1 MNNRRGK
8 RESTEAFTQ
17 TAHII
22 SYLLATIVF
31 IVCSLTGRNN
41 DFLAGTIL
49 MRSLV
54 PAAALLILIDI
65 YFYCRSHRTASLP
78 GWNLLKYAALFAV
91 NTMALLYCQDGH
103 LWLFSAI
110 YLLPVALACITLGR
124 RWGFAFAGAATT
136 IVILLAR
143 VRSMDANQ
151 AMGMLQGPFIF
162 GFIFFLLA
170 WLLGSIIEAEKNTAE
185 RLRQER
191 DLIARIMDTSPA
203 GIMVLDSHGKIVYA
217 NARTEQILGLKQ
229 DMLQEMFNGEPEG
242 DISFPPR
249 EVFQNV
255 VSRGEPAYNCPGTVS
270 RAGEGSTYLSVSGAP
285 IFGSSGHLEQVV
297 LTVDDI
303 TRQKMMT
310 EEMLKADKLE
320 SLTLLA
326 GGIAHDFN
334 NFLAVILGNI
344 SLIKLRPLDEKTAKH
359 IEYMEKTI
367 LQARDLTRKLFIFS
381 RGGAPVRKV
390 VHLQKLLLDTVG
402 FALSGSEILYQI
414 EVDEALWPVEVDETQ
429 IVQVFNNILINAV
442 QAMPGGG
449 KIVLTAANIANGD
462 TGRIGKTPLKEGN
475 YVCVSIA
482 DQGIGIPPDK
492 ISKIFDP
499 LFSTKPQGSGLGLA
513 TAFMVIQNHGGV
525 IDVESEPGVG
535 TTFYVYLPAA
545 SAAAPVPAEESEELF
560 YTNCRVL
567 VMEDGELLRKACG
580 EMLQHLGCQVSFAR
594 DGAEAVRLYR
604 EAAENG
610 EKFDVVIMDLT
621 IPGGSG
627 GLETIARLQLL
638 DPAVKAIVSSGY
650 SNAPVITDY
659 KEYGFSGFISK
670 PYRLKELSAALKS
683 VLA

>member
-1 MNNRRGK
+1 M
-8 RESTEAFTQ
+8 
-17 TAHII
+17 
-22 SYLLATIVF
+22 
-31 IVCSLTGRNN
+31 
-41 DFLAGTIL
+41 
-49 MRSLV
+49 
-54 PAAALLILIDI
+54 
-65 YFYCRSHRTASLP
+65 P

-344 SLIKLRPLDEKTAKH
+344 SLIKLSPLTRKPPSISNIWKDHPAS
-359 IEYMEKTI
+359 
-367 LQARDLTRKLFIFS
+367 QDLTRKLFIF
-381 RGGAPVRKV
+381 RGGLVRKV
-390 VHLQKLLLDTVG
+390 VHLQKLLLDTVA
-402 FALSGSEILYQI
+402 FALSGSRSTRL
-414 EVDEALWPVEVDETQ
+414 
-429 IVQVFNNILINAV
+429 
-442 QAMPGGG
+442 
-449 KIVLTAANIANGD
+449 
-462 TGRIGKTPLKEGN
+462 R
-475 YVCVSIA
+475 
-482 DQGIGIPPDK
+482 
-492 ISKIFDP
+492 
-499 LFSTKPQGSGLGLA
+499 STKRSGRWKS
-513 TAFMVIQNHGGV
+513 MKH
-525 IDVESEPGVG
+525 
-535 TTFYVYLPAA
+535 
-545 SAAAPVPAEESEELF
+545 
-560 YTNCRVL
+560 R
-567 VMEDGELLRKACG
+567 
-580 EMLQHLGCQVSFAR
+580 
-594 DGAEAVRLYR
+594 
-604 EAAENG
+604 
-610 EKFDVVIMDLT
+610 
-621 IPGGSG
+621 
-627 GLETIARLQLL
+627 
-638 DPAVKAIVSSGY
+638 SSR
-650 SNAPVITDY
+650 
-659 KEYGFSGFISK
+659 FSIIF
-670 PYRLKELSAALKS
+670 
-683 VLA
+683 

>member
-1 MNNRRGK
+1 
-8 RESTEAFTQ
+8 
-17 TAHII
+17 
-22 SYLLATIVF
+22 
-31 IVCSLTGRNN
+31 
-41 DFLAGTIL
+41 
-49 MRSLV
+49 
-54 PAAALLILIDI
+54 
-65 YFYCRSHRTASLP
+65 
-78 GWNLLKYAALFAV
+78 
-91 NTMALLYCQDGH
+91 
-103 LWLFSAI
+103 
-110 YLLPVALACITLGR
+110 
-124 RWGFAFAGAATT
+124 
-136 IVILLAR
+136 
-143 VRSMDANQ
+143 
-151 AMGMLQGPFIF
+151 MGMLQGPFIF

-229 DMLQEMFNGEPEG
+229 DMLQEMFNGRPGE
-242 DISFPPR
+242 DTSFPPR

-270 RAGEGSTYLSVSGAP
+270 RAGEGSTYLSVSGTP
-285 IFGSSGHLEQVV
+285 IFGLSGQLEQVV

-429 IVQVFNNILINAV
+429 IVQVI
-442 QAMPGGG
+442 
-449 KIVLTAANIANGD
+449 
-462 TGRIGKTPLKEGN
+462 
-475 YVCVSIA
+475 
-482 DQGIGIPPDK
+482 
-492 ISKIFDP
+492 IFD
-499 LFSTKPQGSGLGLA
+499 
-513 TAFMVIQNHGGV
+513 
-525 IDVESEPGVG
+525 
-535 TTFYVYLPAA
+535 
-545 SAAAPVPAEESEELF
+545 
-560 YTNCRVL
+560 
-567 VMEDGELLRKACG
+567 
-580 EMLQHLGCQVSFAR
+580 
-594 DGAEAVRLYR
+594 
-604 EAAENG
+604 
-610 EKFDVVIMDLT
+610 
-621 IPGGSG
+621 
-627 GLETIARLQLL
+627 
-638 DPAVKAIVSSGY
+638 
-650 SNAPVITDY
+650 
-659 KEYGFSGFISK
+659 
-670 PYRLKELSAALKS
+670 
-683 VLA
+683 